1 MLSVTKVHFYR
12 TVLRIKNNHKYV
24 PIDDQERFQ
33 SLINIMLR
41 ENMSE
46 DEFNT
51 TLGVIVTE
59 FPNTNN
65 WLKWH
70 LDND

>member
-1 MLSVTKVHFYR
+1 M
-12 TVLRIKNNHKYV
+12 VLQIKNNHKYV
-24 PIDDQERFQ
+24 PVDYQERFQ
-33 SLINIMLR
+33 SLIDILLR

-51 TLGVIVTE
+51 TLAVIVTV
-59 FPNTNN
+59 FPNTNK